1 MVNENVAEFDKTEF
15 DDVFFPSG
23 KLSYVTRLI
32 HEIERLMLDST
43 LYNNDNYSTLKNKE
57 VELDFRYEIVNNACL
72 EYEMLGEEQKCK
84 MEKWKYEKLQP
95 YHKIKINLKDFFERL
110 KNLEKQ
116 ARSLEEKVSQHDS
129 ISQISFKSSSSI
141 SFKLAKEKAK
151 IQAEKIFQKRQE
163 DLESKRKELEKM
175 QKELEN
181 ERKSK
186 YISYLENNLADM
198 GEIERVCV
206 ANMEENQISNTG
218 NTYRNKNYIDE
229 TNVHHSTKNDVF
241 TSQNDE
247 GNMKTLI
254 KLFESMNAPKCEP
267 IVFDGKDP
275 SKYNN
280 FKLSFDATIASVTTD
295 ENKLYFS
302 LLKYTSDYAN
312 QIVQNYINSQS
323 RYESAVKALDKD
335 FGNEYVVASQ
345 IFKRLDEMPN
355 IRNENARDLKDL
367 ALFLRSCFNSN
378 NKVLQNYLSSNSE
391 LIKIV
396 RKLPYKLQEKFRHRA
411 HDIMDNNY
419 LCDALPNF
427 QDLLLF
433 IERESSILST
443 PIYGELF
450 ITWKQESNPI
460 NKETKG
466 KMKMIKVSLE
476 IMIEI

>member
-1 MVNENVAEFDKTEF
+1 M
-15 DDVFFPSG
+15 
-23 KLSYVTRLI
+23 
-32 HEIERLMLDST
+32 
-43 LYNNDNYSTLKNKE
+43 
-57 VELDFRYEIVNNACL
+57 
-72 EYEMLGEEQKCK
+72 
-84 MEKWKYEKLQP
+84 
-95 YHKIKINLKDFFERL
+95 
-110 KNLEKQ
+110 
-116 ARSLEEKVSQHDS
+116 
-129 ISQISFKSSSSI
+129 
-141 SFKLAKEKAK
+141 
-151 IQAEKIFQKRQE
+151 QAEKIFQKRQE
-163 DLESKRKELEKM
+163 DLEAKRKELEKM
-175 QKELEN
+175 QRELEN

-198 GEIERVCV
+198 GEIVRVCI
-206 ANMEENQISNTG
+206 ANIEEDQISNTR
-218 NTYRNKNYIDE
+218 NTYRNKNHIDE
-229 TNVHHSTKNDVF
+229 TNVHHSTKNDVL

-254 KLFESMNAPKCEP
+254 KLFESINAPKYEP

-302 LLKYTSDYAN
+302 LLKYTTDYAN

-323 RYESAVKALDKD
+323 RYERALKALDKE

-433 IERESSILST
+433 IERECSILCT

-450 ITWKQESNPI
+450 TNRKQESNPI
-460 NKETKG
+460 NKETKS
-466 KMKMIKVSLE
+466 KTFFLKNNENEKSELRNNDRKLICSFCNKENHQVMDYKFFEK
-476 IMIEI
+476 